1 MHKPKSSP
9 EKHRGWIKG
18 QERTPQNRLSLSDS
32 WRLNGKRQKQRGKG
46 KDSNKVTVRFNPVD
60 MERLTQNAEAS
71 QMTLSAYIRSTMLAK
86 SGVATEAKLNIKATN
101 KLPEVIRRWNDI
113 WLIFTRQCIISHI

>member
-60 MERLTQNAEAS
+60 MERLTRDAEAS

-86 SGVATEAKLNIKATN
+86 SAVATEAKLDTKA
-101 KLPEVIRRWNDI
+101 LPEKIQRWNEEVA
-113 WLIFTRQCIISHI
+113 HG